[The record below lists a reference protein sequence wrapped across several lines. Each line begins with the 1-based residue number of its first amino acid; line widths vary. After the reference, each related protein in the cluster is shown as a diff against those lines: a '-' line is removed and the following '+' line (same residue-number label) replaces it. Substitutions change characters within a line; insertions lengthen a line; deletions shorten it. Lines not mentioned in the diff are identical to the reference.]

1 MKSKQHPIQVR
12 FGKTRIFG
20 QQVLGLYVGMRFWK
34 RRGSIWDWDPWI
46 GMYLYKYI
54 HNPNIYTWNPN
65 DLYFWRST
73 LQNKAQTPIKTGVI
87 WVPGIYIWIMYIL
100 VFIYLGSVHGEST
113 NYIPLTTIDRDD
125 LDQLSMA
132 SLRMASRGCFNM
144 LECHVESLGK
154 YKSLGIQSPSQN
166 GSGT

>member
-1 MKSKQHPIQVR
+1 
-12 FGKTRIFG
+12 
-20 QQVLGLYVGMRFWK
+20 
-34 RRGSIWDWDPWI
+34 
-46 GMYLYKYI
+46 
-54 HNPNIYTWNPN
+54 
-65 DLYFWRST
+65 
-73 LQNKAQTPIKTGVI
+73 
-87 WVPGIYIWIMYIL
+87 MYIL